1 MSRLWRNHPASPHQQ
16 SLSDAS
22 RSAEVS
28 QLTQADILLAM
39 LRQARS
45 QGCAVELPA
54 IMRAGIA
61 QHGAR
66 LHELRERGFVIINQM
81 ERYDGII
88 RSHYRLAFDPES
100 EGR

>member
-1 MSRLWRNHPASPHQQ
+1 MSDLWRNHPAPPHQQ

-22 RSAEVS
+22 QPGQVS
-28 QLTQADILLAM
+28 HLTQADLLLSM
-39 LRQARS
+39 LREARS
-45 QGCAVELPA
+45 QGRAVELPA

-66 LHELRERGFVIINQM
+66 LFELRERGFVIVNQM
-81 ERYDGII
+81 ERYDGAI
-88 RSHYRLAFDPES
+88 RSRYHLTFDPES